1 MAAQARHRGRRSRD
15 SWRACNPTKRGG
27 RAQAPVATTHNRWP
41 LARAALLL
49 PLFRLITLAPNLAQ
63 IVVGAGSRRLVAAHT
78 AAAPPAPTKRVLQ
91 AGGTTV
97 LRHPGTAG
105 FCTGHGVQ
113 VARLGSPNQTRAPFQ
128 NVQCALGLPARAL
141 QLAPP
146 CFRTVCIETRA
157 GPPRSVVADAQN
169 MTTRFPDRCEQ
180 VRTHF

>member
-1 MAAQARHRGRRSRD
+1 MFGCAGSSSRSPFDRLLACLQSNQAKGTCVSGN
-15 SWRACNPTKRGG
+15 NPP
-27 RAQAPVATTHNRWP
+27 PVAAGTSSS
-41 LARAALLL
+41 AVALT
-49 PLFRLITLAPNLAQ
+49 PAPTLAQ
-63 IVVGAGSRRLVAAHT
+63 TVVSGGSRRLVAAHT

-141 QLAPP
+141 QLAPL